1 MLLQTYEDLT
11 IFNLKG
17 QLPKTLNNWFKYS
30 FNLTQAAQ
38 NIHISWKVWMSK
50 VSYGVQM
57 GQNEAKLGPNPEI

>member
-38 NIHISWKVWMSK
+38 NIHISWKV
-50 VSYGVQM
+50 
-57 GQNEAKLGPNPEI
+57 